1 MNFDPRITPA
11 RPDLAASYLQ
21 GKVTAARFVVGEAQE
36 VVDPIVPMRREPRH
50 DSVLD
55 TEALKGERVTVYE
68 TTEEGWCWAQL
79 EGDRYV
85 GWMPANG
92 LGAPGPAPTHRV
104 RAVRM
109 PVLVGPSI
117 KVATHEMLSF
127 GSAIAIARNEG
138 SFAVTAGGFF
148 VPQIHL
154 ASVGT
159 FETDFVA
166 IAERF
171 INVPYLWGG
180 KTSLGL
186 DCSALVQLSLSACGI
201 SCPRDSHIQETSLG
215 RLVDAGSDLSGLE
228 RGDLVF
234 WKGHVAIA
242 YDNAHFLHANAFH
255 MAVAVEPVHETIA
268 RFTKSDCAVTAVRRL
283 DR

>member
-11 RPDLAASYLQ
+11 RPDLAASYLE
-21 GKVTAARFVVGEAQE
+21 GKVTAARFVAGELRE
-36 VVDPIVPMRREPRH
+36 VVEPVAPIRREPQP

-68 TTEEGWCWAQL
+68 TTEEGWCWVQL
-79 EGDRYV
+79 ESDHYV
-85 GWMPANG
+85 GWMPANA

-117 KVATHEMLSF
+117 KVATYEMLSF
-127 GSAIAIARNEG
+127 GSTIAIARNEG
-138 SFAVTAGGFF
+138 SFAVTAAGFF

-154 ASVGT
+154 APLGSI
-159 FETDFVA
+159 EKDFVA

-186 DCSALVQLSLSACGI
+186 DCSALVQLALNACGI
-201 SCPRDSHIQETSLG
+201 ACPRDSYMQQDTLG
-215 RLVDAGSDLSGLE
+215 IPVDAGADLAGLN

-255 MAVAVEPVHETIA
+255 MAVAIEPARETIA
-268 RFTKSDCAVTAVRRL
+268 RFMKSGSAVTRVRRFG
-283 DR
+283 R

>member
-11 RPDLAASYLQ
+11 RPDLAASYLE
-21 GKVTAARFVVGEAQE
+21 GKVTAARFVAGEVQE
-36 VVDPIVPMRREPRH
+36 VINPVAPMRREPRP

-55 TEALKGERVTVYE
+55 TEALKGEHVTVFE
-68 TTEEGWCWAQL
+68 TTEEGWCWGQL
-79 EGDRYV
+79 ESDRYV
-85 GWMPANG
+85 GWMPANA

-117 KVATHEMLSF
+117 KVATYEMLSF
-127 GSAIAIARNEG
+127 GSKIAITRNEG
-138 SFAVTAGGFF
+138 SFAVTTGGFF

-154 ASVGT
+154 APLGSLDH
-159 FETDFVA
+159 DFVA

-186 DCSALVQLSLSACGI
+186 DCSALVQLSLTACGI
-201 SCPRDSHIQETSLG
+201 ACPRDSYMQEDMLG
-215 RLVDAGSDLSGLE
+215 VPVDAGRDFSGLK

-255 MAVAVEPVHETIA
+255 MAVAIEPVRETIA
-268 RFTKSDCAVTAVRRL
+268 RFMKSDSAVTRVRRL
-283 DR
+283 AR

>member
-11 RPDLAASYLQ
+11 RPDLAASYLE
-21 GKVTAARFVVGEAQE
+21 GKVTAARFVAGEVQE
-36 VVDPIVPMRREPRH
+36 VVNPVAPMRREPRP

-55 TEALKGERVTVYE
+55 TEALRGERVTVFE
-68 TTEEGWCWAQL
+68 TTDEGWCWCQL

-85 GWMPANG
+85 GWMPANA
-92 LGAPGPAPTHRV
+92 LDAPGPAPTHRV

-117 KVATHEMLSF
+117 KVATYEMLPF
-127 GSAIAIARNEG
+127 GSKIAIARSEG
-138 SFAVTAGGFF
+138 SFAVTAAGFY

-154 ASVGT
+154 APVDTVDS
-159 FETDFVA
+159 DFVA

-186 DCSALVQLSLSACGI
+186 DCSALVQISLIACGMA
-201 SCPRDSHIQETSLG
+201 CPRDSYMQEGTLG
-215 RLVDAGSDLSGLE
+215 IAVDAGADLSGLK

-242 YDNAHFLHANAFH
+242 YDEEHFLHANAH
-255 MAVAVEPVHETIA
+255 HVAVAIEPVRETIA
-268 RFTKSDCAVTAVRRL
+268 RFMKSDSPVTQVRRL
-283 DR
+283 AR